1 MEPWFPMT
9 IAKFFDK
16 KTLRFLGV
24 GLTNSLCRLF
34 LKRRGFALHFTA
46 MTIDLFMCMCDKA
59 GAEAIFDVEDEVEL
73 HESQGFKVK
82 DLAKA
87 QQLAEE
93 NRNLIIQKWN
103 EHLA

>member
-1 MEPWFPMT
+1 MHV
-9 IAKFFDK
+9 
-16 KTLRFLGV
+16 R
-24 GLTNSLCRLF
+24 
-34 LKRRGFALHFTA
+34 
-46 MTIDLFMCMCDKA
+46 KA

-73 HESQGFKVK
+73 RESQGFKVK

>member
-1 MEPWFPMT
+1 MSAFLEWFSRSTDDPV
-9 IAKFFDK
+9 F
-16 KTLRFLGV
+16 RFAFYSNDHRPIHV
-24 GLTNSLCRLF
+24 HVR
-34 LKRRGFALHFTA
+34 
-46 MTIDLFMCMCDKA
+46 KA

-73 HESQGFKVK
+73 RESQGFKVK